1 MQSSKEKLPYLQLN
15 NRRSCSMANSNPAIK
30 KLKETLI
37 VENQSSRSYL
47 NRKQGDILDSI
58 LEDANLIINNKLL
71 EQNVYKLKDLGLLK
85 QYDPT
90 VAVQQGF
97 KKSNYVLND
106 YHSKSTTN
114 GYSRNYGGLFYNR

>member
-1 MQSSKEKLPYLQLN
+1 MQSSQEKLPYLQIN
-15 NRRSCSMANSNPAIK
+15 NRRSCSMANSNPAFK
-30 KLKETLI
+30 KLKDTLI

-71 EQNVYKLKDLGLLK
+71 EQNVYKLKELGVLK

-90 VAVQQGF
+90 VAVQSGL